1 VCYIYGMIVDVSQ
14 VPTQSGV
21 YLFKTSGDRIIYVGK
36 AKNLKNR
43 LRSYFQGSSKLDAR
57 KSSMVGEIKDFS
69 YIVTAN
75 ELEAWILEANLIKQ
89 YKPKFNIVLR
99 DDKNYP
105 YLKVTITEEWPRV
118 EVVRKIAKDGNLYF
132 GPYIPAQAMWEALGF
147 IRRNF
152 LIRTCSHILD
162 KPMKP
167 CIQHQMNRCYAPCS
181 RKISAKEYMKMVNDI
196 ILFLKGEKRSLLE
209 RLEKKMQRYSAEMKY
224 EEAARIRDSILRLRK
239 AFESQKIIA
248 PELGDLDVIGFF
260 KDTNNVSRDAAINI
274 LFIRNG
280 MMIGA
285 KDFFIDNQLNS
296 DDAEIMRSF
305 IELFYSKEILPA
317 STIMMNTLPAD
328 KASLLSRLKS
338 RKALR
343 VKFEVPREGKKL
355 ELLGMANENAR
366 LHFGAKRKTYKEEF
380 MDEMAARFN
389 LRKPPESIGAF
400 DVSTLFGSESVGA
413 LIWWARGDF
422 MKENYRHVRIKW
434 VEGMDD
440 YSMMYETIMRVFR
453 NLAGNAP
460 DLIVIDGGTGQLEIA
475 RKALKDSGLDR
486 DILSVAKK
494 PDRAFLVDGS
504 IVDLE
509 DKNRSSLLLKKV
521 RDEVHRFVI
530 TFHRKLRDKRLTESL
545 LEKIPG
551 IGKKR
556 RLELLRHFGSIE
568 NIRRAEPEEIAKI
581 KGFNSKISAT
591 IIAHLKETNS

>member
-1 VCYIYGMIVDVSQ
+1 MAIDLSQ
-14 VPTQSGV
+14 VPAKPGV
-21 YLFKTSGDRIIYVGK
+21 YLFKASGDRIIYVGK

-43 LRSYFQGSSKLDAR
+43 LRSYFQGSSKLDVR
-57 KSSMVGEIKDFS
+57 KASMVGEIKDFS
-69 YIVTAN
+69 YIVTGN

-105 YLKVTITEEWPRV
+105 YLKVTVTEEWPRV
-118 EVVRKIAKDGNLYF
+118 EVVRKITKDGNLYF

-152 LIRTCSHILD
+152 LIRTCGHLLD

-167 CIQHQMNRCYAPCS
+167 CIQYQMKRCYAPCA
-181 RKISAKEYMKMVNDI
+181 RKIGIKEYMKMVNDI
-196 ILFLKGEKRSLLE
+196 ILFLKGEKKGLLE
-209 RLEKKMQRYSAEMKY
+209 RLEKKMRRYSGEMRY
-224 EEAARIRDSILRLRK
+224 EEAAQVRDSIGRLRK

-248 PELGDLDVIGFF
+248 PELGDLDIVGFF
-260 KDTNNVSRDAAINI
+260 KDKNEGSGDASINI

-285 KDFFIDNQLNS
+285 KDFFIDDQLNS
-296 DDAEIMRSF
+296 GDAEIMRSF

-317 STIMMNTLPAD
+317 STILLNTMPAD
-328 KASLLSRLKS
+328 KASLRTWLKS
-338 RKALR
+338 RKELR
-343 VKFEVPREGKKL
+343 VMFEIPHEGKKL
-355 ELLGMANENAR
+355 ELLEMANENAR
-366 LHFGAKRKTYKEEF
+366 LHFGAKRKAHSEEF
-380 MDEMAARFN
+380 MDKMGIRFN
-389 LRKPPESIGAF
+389 LQKPPRSIGAF

-413 LIWWARGDF
+413 LIWWERGEF
-422 MKENYRHVRIKW
+422 RKEHYRHVRIKW

-440 YSMMYETIMRVFR
+440 YSMMYETIVRAFR
-453 NLAGNAP
+453 NLGGNVP

-475 RKALKDSGLDR
+475 RRALRDSGIDT

-494 PDRAFLVDGS
+494 PDRAFLVDGG

-509 DKNRSSLLLKKV
+509 DRNGSSLLLKKV

-568 NIRRAEPEEIAKI
+568 NIRKAAPEEIAKI
-581 KGFNSKISAT
+581 KGFNAIISGT
-591 IIAHLKETNS
+591 IIEHLKERNSE